1 MAGFAV
7 NLQLFLSRPKAT
19 MPYKKG
25 YEEDYFIKSLGIHL
39 DDLEPKANN
48 ALRFESI
55 PIIIIFNNYILRQI
69 LVWHTNTSSKIS
81 PNYRRIGKH
90 NEYRDTNFRLLYD
103 SVLKDN

>member
-48 ALRFESI
+48 CT
-55 PIIIIFNNYILRQI
+55 Q
-69 LVWHTNTSSKIS
+69 V
-81 PNYRRIGKH
+81 
-90 NEYRDTNFRLLYD
+90 
-103 SVLKDN
+103 